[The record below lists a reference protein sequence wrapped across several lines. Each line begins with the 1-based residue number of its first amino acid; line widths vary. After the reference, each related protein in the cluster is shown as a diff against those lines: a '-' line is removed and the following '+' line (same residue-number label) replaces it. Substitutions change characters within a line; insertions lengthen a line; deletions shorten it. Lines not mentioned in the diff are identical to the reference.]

1 MPARTLARHLA
12 LLDVHGVNNTCIGPM
27 RVDIGK
33 YLEAGVP
40 KGIPRG
46 YRNIGQYLEA
56 GSAKR
61 DTAGIQEY
69 RAIS

>member
-27 RVDIGK
+27 RVDIG
-33 YLEAGVP
+33 
-40 KGIPRG
+40 
-46 YRNIGQYLEA
+46 QYLEA